1 MQNREQL
8 YKYEGFLPLTRKQII
23 DYMKDGNQ
31 LTKRNGKFYL
41 TGGIPVSKEVKGIQ
55 KVVKIIQKSSYSE
68 ASVGLYVYILSSM
81 IETLET

>member
-41 TGGIPVSKEVKGIQ
+41 TGGIPVIKEVKGIQ
-55 KVVKIIQKSSYSE
+55 KVFKIIQKSYSGYDE
-68 ASVGLYVYILSSM
+68 YFDSLLREGIITKVFA
-81 IETLET
+81 